1 MLFKQNFSML
11 LWLVIS
17 NTTLWSP
24 PSQGKLANQELLTA
38 QGENQYYFGQTGLSV
53 S

>member
-1 MLFKQNFSML
+1 MLFIQNFSML
-11 LWLVIS
+11 LWLIIR
-17 NTTLWSP
+17 NTTLWCP
-24 PSQGKLANQELLTA
+24 PSERKLANQELLTA